1 MSFAD
6 DFDHYIPDMEWMEGG
21 YSSRS
26 YRSSSYVDYNATTS
40 VFYNKIVHETE
51 KAYLVQFD
59 QGKTWIPKSKVVSHI
74 PERLRISIPMWLYR
88 SLSYIKDEPE

>member
-6 DFDHYIPDMEWMEGG
+6 DFDHFIPDQEWMEGG

-26 YRSSSYVDYNATTS
+26 YRSSSWVDYNATIS
-40 VFYNKIVHETE
+40 IFYNSIVHETE
-51 KAYLVQFD
+51 KAYLVQFE
-59 QGKTWIPKSKVVSHI
+59 QGKAWIPKSKVISHI
-74 PERLRISIPMWLYR
+74 PERLRISIPLWLQR